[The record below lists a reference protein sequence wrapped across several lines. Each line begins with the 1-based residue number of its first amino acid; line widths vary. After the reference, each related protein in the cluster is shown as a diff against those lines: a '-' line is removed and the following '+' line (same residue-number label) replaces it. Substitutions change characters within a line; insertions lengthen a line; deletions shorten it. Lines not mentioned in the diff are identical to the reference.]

1 VLRNIGSP
9 EAIIPHFSLSLRNL
23 FLQNR
28 LWSWLTSPT
37 LASKVSSIS
46 ARHKS
51 TPFFLSALPQTDA
64 FAKALKTDSLER
76 GIEPGRSRSSVGPGP
91 GLAVDVDAMVSVR
104 QFVLV
109 VAVRQ
114 KSVLRRFLQ
123 HHLRR
128 RISGMYHCNVT
139 FLFMFWSGI
148 E

>member
-1 VLRNIGSP
+1 MPDYTPYHSQYF
-9 EAIIPHFSLSLRNL
+9 A
-23 FLQNR
+23 NR
-28 LWSWLTSPT
+28 ITLTG
-37 LASKVSSIS
+37 VDE
-46 ARHKS
+46 
-51 TPFFLSALPQTDA
+51 DA
-64 FAKALKTDSLER
+64 FAKALTTDSLER